1 MKFSSLVVRKI
12 FILLGMVT
20 AVIFQVVPSFANQ
33 MVSGADLKKEIHAFL
48 ATRSFVGDP
57 AISDARLFPN
67 CLTGVKVKPM
77 FGSIKTVE
85 LSCADSGGF
94 KIAVRTNAVR
104 LGKHVVSGQETNMK
118 GGLGRKVLNQGVKA
132 PERSFFLVLSRSLQ
146 KGEVLSKEDIRLKQ
160 TRNQNLSGY
169 FTKASDVVG
178 RTLKKTLSV
187 DQVLLSRHLEIDWD
201 IRKGQKIII
210 QSIAGPVT
218 IENSGVA
225 RVNAQIGELIKAK
238 NEQSGKIVEG
248 IVVSRKKIRV
258 LTK

>member
-12 FILLGMVT
+12 FILLGMFT
-20 AVIFQVVPSFANQ
+20 AVIFEAVPSFANQ

-48 ATRSFVGDP
+48 ATKSFVGDP

-67 CLTGVKVKPM
+67 CLTGIKVKPM

-85 LSCADSGGF
+85 LSCADPGGF
-94 KIAVRTNAVR
+94 KIAIRTNAVK
-104 LGKHVVSGQETNMK
+104 LGKHVVSDQKTNMN
-118 GGLGRKVLNQGVKA
+118 GLGRKVLSQEVQA

-146 KGEVLSKEDIRLKQ
+146 KGEVLSEGDIRVKQ
-160 TRNQNLSGY
+160 TGNQNLSGY

-201 IRKGQKIII
+201 IRKGQRIII

-225 RVNAQIGELIKAK
+225 GVDAQIGELIKAE

>member
-1 MKFSSLVVRKI
+1 M
-12 FILLGMVT
+12 
-20 AVIFQVVPSFANQ
+20 
-33 MVSGADLKKEIHAFL
+33 
-48 ATRSFVGDP
+48 
-57 AISDARLFPN
+57 
-67 CLTGVKVKPM
+67 
-77 FGSIKTVE
+77 
-85 LSCADSGGF
+85 
-94 KIAVRTNAVR
+94 
-104 LGKHVVSGQETNMK
+104 
-118 GGLGRKVLNQGVKA
+118 
-132 PERSFFLVLSRSLQ
+132 LSRSLQ
-146 KGEVLSKEDIRLKQ
+146 KGEVLSEEDIRLKQ

-187 DQVLLSRHLEIDWD
+187 DQVLLSRHLEIYWD

-210 QSIAGPVT
+210 QSISGPVT

-225 RVNAQIGELIKAK
+225 RVNSQIGELIKAK

>member
-57 AISDARLFPN
+57 AISDTRLFPN

-104 LGKHVVSGQETNMK
+104 IGKHVVSGQETNMN
-118 GGLGRKVLNQGVKA
+118 GLGRNVLSLGVKV
-132 PERSFFLVLSRSLQ
+132 PEGSFFLVLSRSLQ
-146 KGEVLSKEDIRLKQ
+146 KGEVLSEEDIRLKQ
-160 TRNQNLSGY
+160 TRHQKLSGY

-225 RVNAQIGELIKAK
+225 RVDAQIGELIKAK

>member
-1 MKFSSLVVRKI
+1 MKFSFLVVRKI
-12 FILLGMVT
+12 FILLVMVT
-20 AVIFQVVPSFANQ
+20 SVIFQVVPAFANQ
-33 MVSGADLKKEIHAFL
+33 MVSGADLKKEILAFL
-48 ATRSFVGDP
+48 ATKSFVGDP
-57 AISDARLFPN
+57 AISDTRLFPN
-67 CLTGVKVKPM
+67 CLKGIKVKPM

-85 LSCADSGGF
+85 LSCADTGGF
-94 KIAVRTNAVR
+94 KIAIRTNAVK
-104 LGKHVVSGQETNMK
+104 LGKQVVSDQETNMN
-118 GGLGRKVLNQGVKA
+118 GLGRKVLSQGVKA

-146 KGEVLSKEDIRLKQ
+146 KGEVLSEEDIRLKQ

-169 FTKASDVVG
+169 FTKAGDVVG

-225 RVNAQIGELIKAK
+225 RVNAQIGELIKAE
-238 NEQSGKIVEG
+238 NGQSGKIVEG

>member
-1 MKFSSLVVRKI
+1 MKFSSLAVRKI
-12 FILLGMVT
+12 FILLGMLP
-20 AVIFQVVPSFANQ
+20 AVVFQVVPSFANQ

-48 ATRSFVGDP
+48 AARSFAGDP

-67 CLTGVKVKPM
+67 CSKGIKVKPM

-85 LSCADSGGF
+85 LSCADPGGF
-94 KIAVRTNAVR
+94 KIAIRTNAVK
-104 LGKHVVSGQETNMK
+104 LGKHVVSDQKTNMN
-118 GGLGRKVLNQGVKA
+118 GLGRKVLSQEVQA

-146 KGEVLSKEDIRLKQ
+146 KGEVLSEGDIRVKQ
-160 TRNQNLSGY
+160 TGNQNLSGY

-225 RVNAQIGELIKAK
+225 RIDAQIGELIKAE

-248 IVVSRKKIRV
+248 IVVSRKKIQV

>member
-1 MKFSSLVVRKI
+1 MKFSSLVVKKI
-12 FILLGMVT
+12 SILLVMGT
-20 AVIFQVVPSFANQ
+20 AVIFQAVPSFANQ

-48 ATRSFVGDP
+48 ATRSLVGNP
-57 AISDARLFPN
+57 AISDTRLFPN
-67 CLTGVKVKPM
+67 CLTGIKVKPM

-85 LSCADSGGF
+85 LSCADLGGF
-94 KIAVRTNAVR
+94 KIAIRTNAVK
-104 LGKHVVSGQETNMK
+104 LGKHEVSNQETNMN
-118 GGLGRKVLNQGVKA
+118 GLGRKVLSQEVKV

-146 KGEVLSKEDIRLKQ
+146 KGEVLSEEDIRLKQ
-160 TRNQNLSGY
+160 ASNQNLLGY

-225 RVNAQIGELIKAK
+225 RVDAQIGELIKAE

>member
-1 MKFSSLVVRKI
+1 MKFSSLAVRKI
-12 FILLGMVT
+12 FILLGMLP
-20 AVIFQVVPSFANQ
+20 AVVFQVVPSFANQ

-48 ATRSFVGDP
+48 AARSFAGDP

-67 CLTGVKVKPM
+67 CSKGIKVKPM

-85 LSCADSGGF
+85 LSCADPGGF
-94 KIAVRTNAVR
+94 KIAIRTNALK
-104 LGKHVVSGQETNMK
+104 LGKHVVSDQKTNMN
-118 GGLGRKVLNQGVKA
+118 GLGRKVLSQEVQA

-146 KGEVLSKEDIRLKQ
+146 KGEVLSEGDIRVKQ
-160 TRNQNLSGY
+160 TGNQNLSGY

-201 IRKGQKIII
+201 IRKGQRIII

-225 RVNAQIGELIKAK
+225 GVDAQIGELIKAE

>member
-1 MKFSSLVVRKI
+1 MKFSSLAVRKI
-12 FILLGMVT
+12 FILLGMLP
-20 AVIFQVVPSFANQ
+20 AVVFQVVPSFANQ

-48 ATRSFVGDP
+48 AARSFAGDP

-67 CLTGVKVKPM
+67 CSKGIKVKPM

-85 LSCADSGGF
+85 LSCADPGGF
-94 KIAVRTNAVR
+94 KIAVRTNAVK
-104 LGKHVVSGQETNMK
+104 LGKHMVSDQDTNIN
-118 GGLGRKVLNQGVKA
+118 GLGQKVLSQEVKV
-132 PERSFFLVLSRSLQ
+132 PEKSFFLVLSKSLQ
-146 KGEVLSKEDIRLKQ
+146 KGEVLSEEDIRLKQ
-160 TRNQNLSGY
+160 ITHQKYSGY
-169 FTKASDVVG
+169 FTKVSDVVG

-201 IRKGQKIII
+201 IRKGQRIII

-225 RVNAQIGELIKAK
+225 RVDAQIGELIKAE

>member
-1 MKFSSLVVRKI
+1 
-12 FILLGMVT
+12 MVPDQKT
-20 AVIFQVVPSFANQ
+20 N
-33 MVSGADLKKEIHAFL
+33 LK
-48 ATRSFVGDP
+48 
-57 AISDARLFPN
+57 RLDGKV
-67 CLTGVKVKPM
+67 LSQEVKV
-77 FGSIKTVE
+77 
-85 LSCADSGGF
+85 
-94 KIAVRTNAVR
+94 
-104 LGKHVVSGQETNMK
+104 
-118 GGLGRKVLNQGVKA
+118 
-132 PERSFFLVLSRSLQ
+132 PERGFFLVLSKSLQ
-146 KGEVLSKEDIRLKQ
+146 KGEVLSEADIRVKQ
-160 TRNQNLSGY
+160 TSKQNLSGY

-187 DQVLLSRHLEIDWD
+187 DQALLSRHLEIDWD

>member
-1 MKFSSLVVRKI
+1 MKFSSLVGRKT
-12 FILLGMVT
+12 FIPLGMVA
-20 AVIFQVVPSFANQ
+20 AVVFQVVPSLANQ

-48 ATRSFVGDP
+48 ATRSFVGNP

-67 CLTGVKVKPM
+67 CLTGIKVKPM

-85 LSCADSGGF
+85 LSCADPSGF
-94 KIAVRTNAVR
+94 KIAIRTNAVK
-104 LGKHVVSGQETNMK
+104 LGKHVVPDQETNMNR
-118 GGLGRKVLNQGVKA
+118 LGRKVLSQEVKV
-132 PERSFFLVLSRSLQ
+132 PERSFFLVLSKSLQ
-146 KGEVLSKEDIRLKQ
+146 KGEVLSEEDIRLKQ
-160 TRNQNLSGY
+160 TSNQNLSGY

-187 DQVLLSRHLEIDWD
+187 DQALLSRHLEIDWD
-201 IRKGQKIII
+201 IRRGQKIII

-225 RVNAQIGELIKAK
+225 KVDAQIGELTKAE

>member
-1 MKFSSLVVRKI
+1 
-12 FILLGMVT
+12 MVT
-20 AVIFQVVPSFANQ
+20 AVIFQAVPSFANQ

-57 AISDARLFPN
+57 EISDVRLFPN
-67 CLTGVKVKPM
+67 CLTGIKLKPM

-85 LSCADSGGF
+85 LSCADPGGF
-94 KIAVRTNAVR
+94 KIAIRTNAVK
-104 LGKHVVSGQETNMK
+104 LGKQVVSDQEKNMN
-118 GGLGRKVLNQGVKA
+118 GLGRKVLSQEVKV
-132 PERSFFLVLSRSLQ
+132 PEKSFFLVLSRSLQ
-146 KGEVLSKEDIRLKQ
+146 KGEVLAEEDIRLKQ
-160 TRNQNLSGY
+160 ASNQNLSGY

-187 DQVLLSRHLEIDWD
+187 DQVLLSRHLKIDWD

-225 RVNAQIGELIKAK
+225 RVDAQIGELIKAE

>member
-1 MKFSSLVVRKI
+1 MKFSSLAVRKI
-12 FILLGMVT
+12 FILLGMVP
-20 AVIFQVVPSFANQ
+20 AVVFQVVPSFANQ

-67 CLTGVKVKPM
+67 CVKGIKVKPL

-85 LSCADSGGF
+85 LSCADPGGF
-94 KIAVRTNAVR
+94 KIAIRTNAVK
-104 LGKHVVSGQETNMK
+104 LGKQVVSDQETNMNR
-118 GGLGRKVLNQGVKA
+118 LGRKVLSQGVKA

-146 KGEVLSKEDIRLKQ
+146 KGEVLSEADIRMKQ
-160 TRNQNLSGY
+160 AGNQNLSGY
-169 FTKASDVVG
+169 FTKTSDVVG

-187 DQVLLSRHLEIDWD
+187 DQVLLSRHLEIGWD

-225 RVNAQIGELIKAK
+225 RVDAQIGELVKAE

>member
-1 MKFSSLVVRKI
+1 MNG
-12 FILLGMVT
+12 LGQKVLS
-20 AVIFQVVPSFANQ
+20 Q
-33 MVSGADLKKEIHAFL
+33 E
-48 ATRSFVGDP
+48 
-57 AISDARLFPN
+57 
-67 CLTGVKVKPM
+67 VKV
-77 FGSIKTVE
+77 S
-85 LSCADSGGF
+85 
-94 KIAVRTNAVR
+94 
-104 LGKHVVSGQETNMK
+104 
-118 GGLGRKVLNQGVKA
+118 
-132 PERSFFLVLSRSLQ
+132 ERSFFLVLSRSLK
-146 KGEVLSKEDIRLKQ
+146 KGEVLSEEDIRVKQ
-160 TRNQNLSGY
+160 ASNQNLSGY

-210 QSIAGPVT
+210 QSISGPVT

-225 RVNAQIGELIKAK
+225 RVDAQIGELIKAE

>member
-20 AVIFQVVPSFANQ
+20 AVIFQVVPTFANQ

-67 CLTGVKVKPM
+67 CSRGIKVKPL

-94 KIAVRTNAVR
+94 KIAIRTNAVK
-104 LGKHVVSGQETNMK
+104 LGKRVVSDQETNMN
-118 GGLGRKVLNQGVKA
+118 GVGQKVLSQGVKA
-132 PERSFFLVLSRSLQ
+132 PERSFFVVLSRSLQ
-146 KGEVLSKEDIRLKQ
+146 KGEVLSEEDIRVKQ

-169 FTKASDVVG
+169 FTKTSHVVG

>member
-1 MKFSSLVVRKI
+1 MKSSSLEVRKI

-57 AISDARLFPN
+57 AISDTRLFPN

-104 LGKHVVSGQETNMK
+104 LGKHVVSGQETNMDR
-118 GGLGRKVLNQGVKA
+118 LGRNVLSQGVKA
-132 PERSFFLVLSRSLQ
+132 PEGSFFLVLSRSLQ
-146 KGEVLSKEDIRLKQ
+146 KGEVLSEEDIRLKQ
-160 TRNQNLSGY
+160 TRNQKLSGY

-248 IVVSRKKIRV
+248 IVASRKKIRV

>member
-1 MKFSSLVVRKI
+1 
-12 FILLGMVT
+12 
-20 AVIFQVVPSFANQ
+20 

-48 ATRSFVGDP
+48 AARSFAGDP

-67 CLTGVKVKPM
+67 CSKGIKVKPM

-85 LSCADSGGF
+85 LSCADPGGF
-94 KIAVRTNAVR
+94 KIAIRTNAVK
-104 LGKHVVSGQETNMK
+104 LGKHVVSDQKTNMN
-118 GGLGRKVLNQGVKA
+118 GLGRKVLSHEVQA
-132 PERSFFLVLSRSLQ
+132 HERSFFLVLSRSLQ
-146 KGEVLSKEDIRLKQ
+146 KGEVLSEGDIRVKQ
-160 TRNQNLSGY
+160 TGNQNLSGY

-201 IRKGQKIII
+201 IRKGQRIII

-225 RVNAQIGELIKAK
+225 GVDAQIGELIKAE

>member
-1 MKFSSLVVRKI
+1 MKFSSLVVKKI
-12 FILLGMVT
+12 FILLGMVF

-48 ATRSFVGDP
+48 AKRSFEGDP
-57 AISDARLFPN
+57 EISDTRLFSK
-67 CLTGVKVKPM
+67 CLTSIKVKPM

-85 LSCADSGGF
+85 LSCADPGGF
-94 KIAVRTNAVR
+94 RIAIRTNAVK
-104 LGKHVVSGQETNMK
+104 LGKHMVSDQDTNIN
-118 GGLGRKVLNQGVKA
+118 GLGQKVLSQEVKV
-132 PERSFFLVLSRSLQ
+132 PEKSFFLVLSKSLQ
-146 KGEVLSKEDIRLKQ
+146 KGEVLSEEDIRLKQ
-160 TRNQNLSGY
+160 ITHQKYSGY
-169 FTKASDVVG
+169 FTKVSDVVG

-210 QSIAGPVT
+210 QSIAGPAT
-218 IENSGVA
+218 IENPGVA
-225 RVNAQIGELIKAK
+225 RVDAQIGELLKAE

>member
-20 AVIFQVVPSFANQ
+20 AVIFQAVPSFANQ

-57 AISDARLFPN
+57 AISDVRLFPN
-67 CLTGVKVKPM
+67 CLTGIKLKPM

-85 LSCADSGGF
+85 LSCADPGGF
-94 KIAVRTNAVR
+94 KIAIRTNAVK
-104 LGKHVVSGQETNMK
+104 LGKQVVSDQEKNMN
-118 GGLGRKVLNQGVKA
+118 GLGRKVLSQEVKV
-132 PERSFFLVLSRSLQ
+132 PEKSFFLVLSRSLQ
-146 KGEVLSKEDIRLKQ
+146 KGEVLAEEDIRLKQ
-160 TRNQNLSGY
+160 ASNQNLSGY

-187 DQVLLSRHLEIDWD
+187 DQVLLSRHLKIDWD

-225 RVNAQIGELIKAK
+225 RVDAQIGELIKAE

>member
-12 FILLGMVT
+12 FILLGMVA

-67 CLTGVKVKPM
+67 CLTGIKVKPM

-85 LSCADSGGF
+85 ITCADPDGF
-94 KIAVRTNAVR
+94 KIAIRTNAVK
-104 LGKHVVSGQETNMK
+104 LDEHGVSNQETNMN
-118 GGLGRKVLNQGVKA
+118 GLGRKVLSQGVKA

-146 KGEVLSKEDIRLKQ
+146 KGEVLSEADIRMKQ

-169 FTKASDVVG
+169 FTKTSDVVG
-178 RTLKKTLSV
+178 RTLKKTLSI

>member
-12 FILLGMVT
+12 LILLGMIA
-20 AVIFQVVPSFANQ
+20 AVIFPVVPSFANQ

-118 GGLGRKVLNQGVKA
+118 GLGRKVLSQGVKA

-146 KGEVLSKEDIRLKQ
+146 KGEVLSEEDIRLKQ

-169 FTKASDVVG
+169 FTKSSDVVG

-225 RVNAQIGELIKAK
+225 RVNAQIGELIKVK
-238 NEQSGKIVEG
+238 NEKSGKIVEG
-248 IVVSRKKIRV
+248 IVVSRKKISV

>member
-12 FILLGMVT
+12 FILLVMVT
-20 AVIFQVVPSFANQ
+20 SVISQVAPAFANQ

-67 CLTGVKVKPM
+67 CLKGIKVKPM

-85 LSCADSGGF
+85 LSCADPGGF
-94 KIAVRTNAVR
+94 KIAIRTNAVK
-104 LGKHVVSGQETNMK
+104 LGKQVVSDQETNMNR
-118 GGLGRKVLNQGVKA
+118 LGRKVLSQGVKA

-146 KGEVLSKEDIRLKQ
+146 KGEVLSEADIHMKQ

-169 FTKASDVVG
+169 FTKTSDVVG
-178 RTLKKTLSV
+178 RTLKKTLSI

>member
-1 MKFSSLVVRKI
+1 MKFSSLAVRKI
-12 FILLGMVT
+12 FILLGMLP
-20 AVIFQVVPSFANQ
+20 AVVFQVVPSFANQ

-48 ATRSFVGDP
+48 AARSFAGDP

-67 CLTGVKVKPM
+67 CSEGIKVKPM

-85 LSCADSGGF
+85 LSCADPGGF
-94 KIAVRTNAVR
+94 KIAIRTNAVK
-104 LGKHVVSGQETNMK
+104 LGKHVVSDQKTNMN
-118 GGLGRKVLNQGVKA
+118 GLGRKVLSHEVQA
-132 PERSFFLVLSRSLQ
+132 HERSFFLVLSRSLQ
-146 KGEVLSKEDIRLKQ
+146 KGEVLSEGDIRVKQ
-160 TRNQNLSGY
+160 TGNQNLSGY

-225 RVNAQIGELIKAK
+225 GVDAQIGELIKAE

>member
-67 CLTGVKVKPM
+67 CLTGIKVKPM

-85 LSCADSGGF
+85 LSCADAGGF
-94 KIAVRTNAVR
+94 KIAVRTNALR
-104 LGKHVVSGQETNMK
+104 LGKHVVSGQETNMN
-118 GGLGRKVLNQGVKA
+118 GLGRNVLSQGVRA
-132 PERSFFLVLSRSLQ
+132 PGGSFFLVLSRSLQ
-146 KGEVLSKEDIRLKQ
+146 KGEVLSEEDIRLKQ
-160 TRNQNLSGY
+160 TRNQKLSGY

>member
-12 FILLGMVT
+12 FILLVMVT
-20 AVIFQVVPSFANQ
+20 SVISQVAPAFANQ

-48 ATRSFVGDP
+48 AKRSFVGDP

-67 CLTGVKVKPM
+67 CLTSIKVKPM

-85 LSCADSGGF
+85 LSCADPGGF
-94 KIAVRTNAVR
+94 KIAIRTNAVK
-104 LGKHVVSGQETNMK
+104 LGKHEVSNQETNMN
-118 GGLGRKVLNQGVKA
+118 GLGRKVLSQEVKV

-146 KGEVLSKEDIRLKQ
+146 KGEVLSEEDIRLKQ

-169 FTKASDVVG
+169 FTKTSDVVG
-178 RTLKKTLSV
+178 RTLKKTLSI

-225 RVNAQIGELIKAK
+225 RGDAQIGELVKAE

>member
-67 CLTGVKVKPM
+67 CLAGVKVKPM

-104 LGKHVVSGQETNMK
+104 LRKHLVSGQETNMK

-146 KGEVLSKEDIRLKQ
+146 KGEVLSEEDIRLKQ

-178 RTLKKTLSV
+178 RTLKK
-187 DQVLLSRHLEIDWD
+187 D
-201 IRKGQKIII
+201 
-210 QSIAGPVT
+210 P
-218 IENSGVA
+218 
-225 RVNAQIGELIKAK
+225 
-238 NEQSGKIVEG
+238 
-248 IVVSRKKIRV
+248 
-258 LTK
+258 

>member
-12 FILLGMVT
+12 LILLGMIA
-20 AVIFQVVPSFANQ
+20 AVIFPVVPSFANQ

-48 ATRSFVGDP
+48 ATRSSVGDP

-67 CLTGVKVKPM
+67 CLKGIKVKPM

-104 LGKHVVSGQETNMK
+104 LGKHAASGQETNMK
-118 GGLGRKVLNQGVKA
+118 GLGRKVLSQGVKA

-146 KGEVLSKEDIRLKQ
+146 KGEVLSEEDIRLKQ
-160 TRNQNLSGY
+160 TRNQNLLGY

>member
-1 MKFSSLVVRKI
+1 MKFSSLAVRKI
-12 FILLGMVT
+12 FILLGMLP
-20 AVIFQVVPSFANQ
+20 AVVFQVVPSFANQ

-48 ATRSFVGDP
+48 AARSFAGDP

-67 CLTGVKVKPM
+67 CSKGIKVKPM

-85 LSCADSGGF
+85 LSCADPGGF
-94 KIAVRTNAVR
+94 KIAIRTNAVK
-104 LGKHVVSGQETNMK
+104 LGKHVVSDQKTNMN
-118 GGLGRKVLNQGVKA
+118 GLGRKVLSHEVQA
-132 PERSFFLVLSRSLQ
+132 HERSFFLVLSRSLQ
-146 KGEVLSKEDIRLKQ
+146 KGEVLSEGDIRVKQ
-160 TRNQNLSGY
+160 TGNQNLSGY

-201 IRKGQKIII
+201 IRKGQRIII

-225 RVNAQIGELIKAK
+225 GVDAQIGELIKAE

-248 IVVSRKKIRV
+248 IVVSRKKIRS

>member
-57 AISDARLFPN
+57 AISDTRLFPN

-104 LGKHVVSGQETNMK
+104 LGKHVVSGQETNMN
-118 GGLGRKVLNQGVKA
+118 GLGRNVLSQGVKV
-132 PERSFFLVLSRSLQ
+132 PEGSFFLVLSRSLQ
-146 KGEVLSKEDIRLKQ
+146 KGEVLSEEDIRLKQ
-160 TRNQNLSGY
+160 TRNQKLSGY

>member
-12 FILLGMVT
+12 FILLAMVT
-20 AVIFQVVPSFANQ
+20 AVIFEVVPSFANQ

-57 AISDARLFPN
+57 AISDTRLFPN
-67 CLTGVKVKPM
+67 CLTDIKVKPM
-77 FGSIKTVE
+77 FGSIKTLE
-85 LSCADSGGF
+85 LSCADPGGF

-104 LGKHVVSGQETNMK
+104 LGKHVVSDQEKKMN
-118 GGLGRKVLNQGVKA
+118 GLGRKVLSQEVKA

-146 KGEVLSKEDIRLKQ
+146 KGEVLSEEDIRVRQ

-178 RTLKKTLSV
+178 RTLKKALSI

-210 QSIAGPVT
+210 QSTAGPVT

-225 RVNAQIGELIKAK
+225 RVDAQIGELTIAE